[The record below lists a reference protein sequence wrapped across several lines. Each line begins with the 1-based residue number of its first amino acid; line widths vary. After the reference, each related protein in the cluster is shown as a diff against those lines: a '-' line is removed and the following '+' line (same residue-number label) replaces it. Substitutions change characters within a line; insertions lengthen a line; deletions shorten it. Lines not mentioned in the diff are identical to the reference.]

1 MHASTATEFN
11 IRLADRPGTLGKLCR
26 ALADRNV
33 NILAFQSIPLQGES
47 LVRLVVN
54 DPASSKQVLD
64 SERLKYTETDVV
76 QIRLGNRPGTLA
88 GAAAKLG
95 EANIN
100 INYAYCGVD
109 PDANAPLLVFGVA
122 ETAQAA
128 KVLEQIPMAA

>member
-26 ALADRNV
+26 ALADRDV

-54 DPASSKQVLD
+54 DPAASKQVLD
-64 SERLKYTETDVV
+64 SERLKYTETAVV
-76 QIRLGNRPGTLA
+76 QVRLRNRPGTLA
-88 GAAAKLG
+88 TAAAKLG
-95 EANIN
+95 EENIN

-122 ETAQAA
+122 ETAPAA

>member
-1 MHASTATEFN
+1 MPTAKELN
-11 IRLADRPGTLGKLCR
+11 VRLTDRPGTLARLCR

-54 DPASSKQVLD
+54 DPATAKQVLD
-64 SERLKYTETDVV
+64 SEHLTHTETEVV
-76 QIRLGNRPGTLA
+76 QVTLRNRPGTLA
-88 GAAAKLG
+88 SAAAKLG

-122 ETAQAA
+122 EVGQAA
-128 KVLEQIPMAA
+128 KALEQIPLAA

>member
-11 IRLADRPGTLGKLCR
+11 IRLTDRPGTLGKLCR

-54 DPASSKQVLD
+54 DPAASKQVLD

-88 GAAAKLG
+88 SAAAKLG

-128 KVLEQIPMAA
+128 NVLEQIPMAA